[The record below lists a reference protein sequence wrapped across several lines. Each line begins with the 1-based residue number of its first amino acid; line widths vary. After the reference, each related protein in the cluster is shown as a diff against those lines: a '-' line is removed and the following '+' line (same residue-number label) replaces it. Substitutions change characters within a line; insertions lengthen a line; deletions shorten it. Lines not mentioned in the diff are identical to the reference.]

1 MVPQS
6 ARKGLAFA
14 LLATMIFAAQD
25 GVSKHLAQTYPP
37 VFVVMI
43 RYWAFAVF
51 VLFRAVNSPGGI
63 RRAARSANVWLQL
76 TRGGLLAGQVVVAI
90 TAFAKVGLAATMSL
104 FAANPLVVAALSV
117 PVLGEAV
124 GWRRW
129 TAIGVGFVGVLVIL
143 RPGPAMFESDI
154 WLAIVATFGIAIYG
168 VLTRLASRRDSA
180 VVTFFYTGVGGVLVA
195 TAAGVWH
202 WTWLAPVDWIWMAI
216 LCVTGAAG
224 HFFLIKAL
232 EAADAVVTQ
241 PVQYV
246 QIVLS
251 TAVGIVVYDES
262 VDWTMALGASIV
274 ISAGLFTAWRDLV
287 RSRRG

>member
-6 ARKGLAFA
+6 ARRGLAFA
-14 LLATMIFAAQD
+14 LLAVTIFAAQD
-25 GVSKHLAQTYPP
+25 GVSKHLAEQYPP

-43 RYWAFAVF
+43 RYWAFAAF
-51 VLFRAVNSPGGI
+51 VVVRALNAPGGI
-63 RRAARSANVWLQL
+63 RRAAGSANIWLQL
-76 TRGGLLAGQVVVAI
+76 ARGGLLAGQVVVAI

-104 FAANPLVVAALSV
+104 FAANPLILAALSV

-129 TAIGVGFVGVLVIL
+129 SAIGVGFIGVLIIV
-143 RPGPAMFESDI
+143 RPGPGLLDSDI
-154 WLAIVATFGIAIYG
+154 WLAVVASIGIAVYG
-168 VLTRLASRRDSA
+168 VMTRLASRKDAAMVS
-180 VVTFFYTGVGGVLVA
+180 FFYTGVGGVIVA
-195 TAAGVWH
+195 TAAGIWH
-202 WTWLAPVDWIWMAI
+202 WTWLEPVDWIWMGI

-224 HFFLIKAL
+224 HFFFIKAL

-251 TAVGIVVYDES
+251 TSVGILIFGEALE
-262 VDWTMALGASIV
+262 WPMALGATIV
-274 ISAGLFTAWRDLV
+274 IAAGLFTAWRDWV
-287 RSRRG
+287 RSRSA